1 MNGECTMEKFY
12 FEVPGIERKEDAIE
26 YIKEF
31 YEFKSNVNGAGGLQK
46 FLDDYDG
53 WLDKLQEDY
62 TRTADEVNNPAAS

>member
-1 MNGECTMEKFY
+1 MEKFY

-46 FLDDYDG
+46 FLDDYGG

>member
-1 MNGECTMEKFY
+1 MEKFY

-31 YEFKSNVNGAGGLQK
+31 YDFKSNVNVACGLQK
-46 FLDDYDG
+46 FLDDYGG